1 MAETV
6 FGKSSVANEL
16 ASVFKRAQSSALNQI
31 NTATL
36 AKVISVEQEWSE
48 EKKFGKLLLAPI
60 PQWSVKSSD
69 YMEGYFFSDFKPGI
83 GNLVMLVFTMTDF
96 RSIIESGDW
105 SVVQTQNKNTHSKNF
120 GVVIKL

>member
-6 FGKSSVANEL
+6 FGRSSVANEL
-16 ASVFKRAQSSALNQI
+16 ARVFKQSQNSALNQI

-36 AKVISVEQEWSE
+36 AKVVSVEQEWSD

-60 PQWSVKSSD
+60 PQWSVKPSD
-69 YMEGYFFSDFKPGI
+69 YMEGYFFSNFDPQI
-83 GNLVMLVFTMTDF
+83 NSLVLLVFTMTDF